1 MLWTIIIILL
11 VLWFLGFVVGIGAAA
26 VGNFVHILLVV
37 AVIMLIVKLVSGGG
51 NTGGDRLGL

>member
-26 VGNFVHILLVV
+26 VGNFVHILLVA
-37 AVIMLIVKLVSGGG
+37 AVVVFLIQYAKNRGGG
-51 NTGGDRLGL
+51 SHTGLGL